1 MDQAANTFVDELV
14 KISGKNFVDDV
25 KVNDKVCRFTFDIML
40 TCLLGDSS
48 DIQTRNRFKKSS
60 CVPVIFFSFFF
71 IFLPAIGGHGLNQN
85 FGRGQRSSGN
95 FGLGHGLGHD
105 HTVHISSFGHDF
117 GHGLGHECPP
127 IPDFHKTISIGVKF
141 RKRECSQKCE

>member
-25 KVNDKVCRFTFDIML
+25 KVKDKVCRFTFDIML

-60 CVPVIFFSFFF
+60 CVPVIFFFHFFY
-71 IFLPAIGGHGLNQN
+71 IFTSDRRTRTKSKLRTRTEI
-85 FGRGQRSSGN
+85 
-95 FGLGHGLGHD
+95 
-105 HTVHISSFGHDF
+105 
-117 GHGLGHECPP
+117 
-127 IPDFHKTISIGVKF
+127 KWKF
-141 RKRECSQKCE
+141 RTRAWAWTRPYGPYF